1 MKVNY
6 QSEIGF
12 HKLPFNM
19 TEKDIIYIESE
30 YNETFNRFIQMYYHE
45 ICEDFESKG
54 YHFIYFPRLSD
65 ELLAEI
71 IENVYPNYDKLSPD
85 TLSLKSTFLLDFL
98 IDEDKKYYHGPSLV
112 YTISIPQNIYGED
125 NDAEDAEFW
134 MKIVG
139 IEDFDSCYLHNN
151 LSSIL
156 WEIDDDIKNWEEN
169 EERSMD
175 MDFDWEMLLDAD
187 DEVFDEGNKNIEE
200 SGSQIQKITKD
211 AKQKTKALIEE
222 VQSKIYELNQQDKD
236 HSVIRYYLRRE
247 MMPINRIS
255 DIHVTN
261 KCEILLEEY
270 DIEMKLPSIYKA
282 FFLLYLNHPEGI
294 NYQLIDAEC
303 KDELVQW
310 YRWSNPKTAD
320 VSRID
325 DLLAPR
331 DDARQPVIEVISRI
345 KGELTK
351 YLGSGLAKKYCISQD
366 KDGIH
371 RIYRNGYK
379 VQIDKKNP
387 FWKDL
392 SPEIKTDS
400 SYLKG

>member
-1 MKVNY
+1 MI
-6 QSEIGF
+6 S
-12 HKLPFNM
+12 
-19 TEKDIIYIESE
+19 
-30 YNETFNRFIQMYYHE
+30 
-45 ICEDFESKG
+45 
-54 YHFIYFPRLSD
+54 
-65 ELLAEI
+65 
-71 IENVYPNYDKLSPD
+71 LSPD

-98 IDEDKKYYHGPSLV
+98 IDEDKKYYYGPSLV

-156 WEIDDDIKNWEEN
+156 WEIDDDINNWEEN

-175 MDFDWEMLLDAD
+175 LDFDWEMLLDAD

-247 MMPINRIS
+247 MMPINNIS

-261 KCEILLEEY
+261 KCEILLTNYE
-270 DIEMKLPSIYKA
+270 IEMKLPSIYKA
-282 FFLLYLNHPEGI
+282 FLPALPEPSRR
-294 NYQLIDAEC
+294 NQL
-303 KDELVQW
+303 
-310 YRWSNPKTAD
+310 ST
-320 VSRID
+320 
-325 DLLAPR
+325 
-331 DDARQPVIEVISRI
+331 
-345 KGELTK
+345 
-351 YLGSGLAKKYCISQD
+351 
-366 KDGIH
+366 H
-371 RIYRNGYK
+371 RC
-379 VQIDKKNP
+379 
-387 FWKDL
+387 
-392 SPEIKTDS
+392 
-400 SYLKG
+400 

>member
-98 IDEDKKYYHGPSLV
+98 IDEDKKYYYGPSLV

-134 MKIVG
+134 MKIVS

-151 LSSIL
+151 LSSVL
-156 WEIDDDIKNWEEN
+156 WEIDDDINNWEEN

-200 SGSQIQKITKD
+200 SETQIQKIAKDTK
-211 AKQKTKALIEE
+211 QRTKALIEE
-222 VQSKIYELNQQDKD
+222 VQSKIDELNQQDKD
-236 HSVIRYYLRRE
+236 HSAIRYYLRRE

-303 KDELVQW
+303 KEELVQW

>member
-1 MKVNY
+1 
-6 QSEIGF
+6 
-12 HKLPFNM
+12 M

-65 ELLAEI
+65 ELMGEI
-71 IENVYPNYDKLSPD
+71 IENVYPDYDKLSPD
-85 TLSLKSTFLLDFL
+85 TLSLKSSFLLDFL
-98 IDEDKKYYHGPSLV
+98 VDEDHQYYYGPSLV
-112 YTISIPQNIYGED
+112 YTIFPLQNIYGED
-125 NDAEDAEFW
+125 NDAEDAEFC
-134 MKIVG
+134 MNVVTIK
-139 IEDFDSCYLHNN
+139 DFESCYLHNN
-151 LSSIL
+151 LSSVL
-156 WEIDDDIKNWEEN
+156 WQIDDEINNWEEN
-169 EERSMD
+169 EKRAMD
-175 MDFDWEMLLDAD
+175 EDFEIWDRFLDAD
-187 DEVFDEGNKNIEE
+187 DEVFEEDNKNMEE
-200 SGSQIQKITKD
+200 SESQIQKIAKD

-222 VQSKIYELNQQDKD
+222 VQSKINELNQQDKD

-247 MMPINRIS
+247 MSINSIS

-261 KCEILLEEY
+261 KCEILLTDYE
-270 DIEMKLPSIYKA
+270 IEMKLPSIYKA
-282 FFLLYLNHPEGI
+282 FYLLYLNHPEGI

-303 KDELVQW
+303 KEELVQW
-310 YRWSNPKTAD
+310 YRWSNPKNAD
-320 VSRID
+320 VSKID

-331 DDARQPVIEVISRI
+331 NNARQPIIEVISRI

-351 YLGSGLAKKYCISQD
+351 DLGSGLAKKYCISQGT
-366 KDGIH
+366 DGIH
-371 RIYRNGYK
+371 RIYRTGYK

-400 SYLKG
+400 SYLRWK

>member
-6 QSEIGF
+6 HTELRF
-12 HKLPFNM
+12 HKLPFHM
-19 TEKDIIYIESE
+19 TEKDIIYVESE
-30 YNETFNRFIQMYYHE
+30 YNESFNRFIQMYYRE

-65 ELLAEI
+65 ELLGEI
-71 IENVYPNYDKLSPD
+71 IKNAYPDYDKLSPD

-98 IDEDKKYYHGPSLV
+98 IDEDQQYYYGPSLV
-112 YTISIPQNIYGED
+112 YTIFPPHNIYGED
-125 NDAEDAEFW
+125 DDEEDAEFW
-134 MKIVG
+134 MHIVA
-139 IEDFDSCYLHNN
+139 IEDFESCYLQNN
-151 LSSIL
+151 LSSVL
-156 WEIDDDIKNWEEN
+156 WEIDDEINNWEEN
-169 EERSMD
+169 EERAMD
-175 MDFDWEMLLDAD
+175 EDFEIWDRFLDAD
-187 DEVFDEGNKNIEE
+187 DDVFEEDNKSMEE
-200 SGSQIQKITKD
+200 SGAQIQKIAKD
-211 AKQKTKALIEE
+211 AKQRTKTLIKE
-222 VQSKIYELNQQDKD
+222 VQSKIDELNQQDKN

-247 MMPINRIS
+247 MIPINRIS
-255 DIHVTN
+255 NIHVTN
-261 KCEILLEEY
+261 KCEILLTDY
-270 DIEMKLPSIYKA
+270 DIEMKLSSIYKA
-282 FFLLYLNHPEGI
+282 FYLLYLNHPEGI

-310 YRWSNPKTAD
+310 YRWSNLKNAD
-320 VSRID
+320 VSKID

-331 DDARQPVIEVISRI
+331 DDARQPIIEVISRI

-351 YLGSGLAKKYCISQD
+351 NLGSGLAKRYCISQD

-392 SPEIKTDS
+392 SPKIKTDS
-400 SYLKG
+400 SYLK